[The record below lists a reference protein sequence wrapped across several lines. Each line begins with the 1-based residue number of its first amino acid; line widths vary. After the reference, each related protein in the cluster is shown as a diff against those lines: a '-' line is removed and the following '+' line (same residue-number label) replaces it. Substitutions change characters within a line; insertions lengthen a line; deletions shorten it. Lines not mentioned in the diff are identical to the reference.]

1 MSAIYADL
9 KHLVRELVEQSK
21 EARDDIVLKAS
32 EKIEQVCMYGTAVKQ
47 QAACPRPRPRQ

>member
-21 EARDDIVLKAS
+21 EARDDIVQKAS
-32 EKIEQVCMYGTAVKQ
+32 ERIEQVCLVRCEMY
-47 QAACPRPRPRQ
+47 